1 MVMPF
6 KQFSSAALASLVLF
20 VPPVYGQSSPPA
32 QAQSIMPLPG
42 VHYRY
47 WPKQL
52 VQWIGP
58 ELPYSMIILDVDDR
72 GKQPIYDAELIG
84 KNGQNVV
91 HYTNTAEEEAIDQR
105 AGLTAHQ
112 VAMQFDGPA
121 DAEKGAQYLLRFNTE
136 TGVPVV
142 WQFVLGT
149 DISDQGSGLSQVPA
163 SIPILAYRGQGGLA
177 DQGTALKV
185 GSITSAA
192 DVWKELAHPPFFIPY
207 RGALATGIQILS
219 FVPESVTLHSST
231 RSLTD
236 SSDAPPSI
244 TPDGNPVLLSDTALG
259 TTASYLMVGSSID
272 RVSFGP
278 LHGRREDSVTI
289 QFSPPLS
296 PDGQSSFE
304 ILAGKKTKIAAGAVQ
319 ATDSNSQSRAIAW
332 TFSAPESLKGKCAV
346 ASAGLQR

>member
-1 MVMPF
+1 MPF
-6 KQFSSAALASLVLF
+6 KQFSSVAIAWFVLIA
-20 VPPVYGQSSPPA
+20 PPFYGQSAPPA

-58 ELPYSMIILDVDDR
+58 ELPYSMITLDVDDR
-72 GKQPIYDAELIG
+72 GKQPIYDVELIDKG
-84 KNGQNVV
+84 GRNVV
-91 HYTNTAEEEAIDQR
+91 HYTNTAEEAAIDQR
-105 AGLTAHQ
+105 AGLTVHQ
-112 VAMQFDGPA
+112 VAMQFDGPV
-121 DAEKGAQYLLRFNTE
+121 DPEKGAQYMLRFNTE
-136 TGVPVV
+136 NGVPVV
-142 WQFVLGT
+142 WQFAIGT
-149 DISDQGSGLSQVPA
+149 DISNQGSGLSPVPA

-185 GSITSAA
+185 GSVTSAA
-192 DVWKELAHPPFFIPY
+192 DVWKELAHPPFFVPY
-207 RGALATGIQILS
+207 RGAFSTGIQILT
-219 FVPESVTLHSST
+219 FVPGSATG
-231 RSLTD
+231 RSGAQVPNAA
-236 SSDAPPSI
+236 DASPSI
-244 TPDGNPVLLSDTALG
+244 TRDGNTVVLSDTALG
-259 TTASYLMVGSSID
+259 TTASYTMEGSSID

-278 LHGRREDSVTI
+278 LHGRREDSMTI

-319 ATDSNSQSRAIAW
+319 ATDSNSLNRAIAW
-332 TFSAPESLKGKCAV
+332 TFSAPESLKGKGAV